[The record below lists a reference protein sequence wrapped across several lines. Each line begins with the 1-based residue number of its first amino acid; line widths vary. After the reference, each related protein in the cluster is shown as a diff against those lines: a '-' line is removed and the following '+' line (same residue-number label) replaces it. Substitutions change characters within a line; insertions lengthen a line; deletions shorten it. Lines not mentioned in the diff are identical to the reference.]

1 MAMFA
6 NERVERLLRDDGDAL
21 SRGDRRRGAVAVV
34 DRTNRGVVVWTAAR
48 RPRITTGMESV
59 LGYEEIPND
68 SGISKDKILKLWK
81 YIWASLILVQSKQ
94 FPWGAF
100 FLRAVKVF
108 SFFLLFLPLRV
119 AGMSHP
125 AVASIVLQEIIENV
139 YIRAILIVS

>member
-1 MAMFA
+1 M
-6 NERVERLLRDDGDAL
+6 
-21 SRGDRRRGAVAVV
+21 
-34 DRTNRGVVVWTAAR
+34 
-48 RPRITTGMESV
+48 
-59 LGYEEIPND
+59 
-68 SGISKDKILKLWK
+68 
-81 YIWASLILVQSKQ
+81 LVQSKQ